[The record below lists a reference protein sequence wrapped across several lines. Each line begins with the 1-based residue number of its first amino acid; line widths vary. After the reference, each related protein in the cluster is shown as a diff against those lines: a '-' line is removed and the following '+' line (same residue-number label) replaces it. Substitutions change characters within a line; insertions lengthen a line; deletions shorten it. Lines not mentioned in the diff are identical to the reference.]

1 MNIDNSAKM
10 TIEQVFNGVRS
21 GARAPL
27 LTEGAALGREGSPG
41 RLTSPGIHPALSP
54 GRLLPWRASP
64 SRHST
69 GLDAR
74 SLWRFT
80 QRRRRG
86 LATADPPLRGLRPTR
101 CLWHHVGLGP
111 RTHPERVTR
120 KRGVC
125 RGCASQT
132 ARLHRAMTPWAASP
146 GAPLR
151 GLNAPSMRPLL
162 RFRPPGGGRLQPDC
176 GPSGWGRQS
185 APQVLS
191 SCRPPKPNRAFAA
204 WAQQA
209 TLVPGGP
216 GTFVDFAAGAAA
228 RPTPAGRLV
237 PVLQSAGW
245 TPRAIN
251 TSDSLSRL

>member
-1 MNIDNSAKM
+1 MNIDNNARRP
-10 TIEQVFNGVRS
+10 IEQVFNGVSS

-27 LTEGAALGREGSPG
+27 LTEGAALCLSGSPG
-41 RLTSPGIHPALSP
+41 RLTKPGIHPALSP
-54 GRLLPWRASP
+54 GRRLPWRASP

-86 LATADPPLRGLRPTR
+86 FATADPPLRGLRPTH

-176 GPSGWGRQS
+176 GPSGWGRTS

-191 SCRPPKPNRAFAA
+191 SCRSPKPNRSFAA
-204 WAQQA
+204 GPQQA
-209 TLVPGGP
+209 ALVPGGP

-228 RPTPAGRLV
+228 RLSPAVRLV
-237 PVLQSAGW
+237 PALQGAGW
-245 TPRAIN
+245 TPRAICMFEN
-251 TSDSLSRL
+251 LYRL